1 MFGRGQGAVRHP
13 RGDTNG
19 ASGAI
24 GDSDCYRLSVG
35 RWLIWGSRALDRP
48 GKGIAAG

>member
-1 MFGRGQGAVRHP
+1 MFGRGQGAVRHQ
-13 RGDTNG
+13 RGEAG
-19 ASGAI
+19 GAI

-48 GKGIAAG
+48 GKGSFRPG